1 MKILNVYRSEP
12 DDTVKK
18 LVEIVGRDRDVDT
31 FDLNV
36 DAPDYDAL
44 VDQIFAADQTICWWQ
59 SVTEIDVLFYL
70 KGLKS

>member
-18 LVEIVGRDRDVDT
+18 LIEIVTRDRDVDS

-36 DAPDYDAL
+36 DNPDYDAL
-44 VDQIFAADQTICWWQ
+44 VDKIFGADQTICWW
-59 SVTEIDVLFYL
+59 
-70 KGLKS
+70 

>member
-18 LVEIVGRDRDVDT
+18 LVEIVTRDRDVDS

-36 DAPDYDAL
+36 DNPDYDAL
-44 VDQIFAADQTICWWQ
+44 VDKIFGADQTICWW
-59 SVTEIDVLFYL
+59 
-70 KGLKS
+70 